1 MGKIAKQ
8 VIDFRPSKGITTSTS
23 NEIQRKRSEKAK
35 AYAESIGNYDPTREH
50 LNFEIVKG
58 GKIQPVDKTKSIPQ
72 RMRENLRARGIID
85 PNEGL
90 DEPKYRTVVN
100 FILGGSRERMHEIAF
115 GNQTVDLKDGADN
128 SHIRRTRDIENWAKD
143 MYDFFAKRYG
153 EENIVSFVVHLDETN
168 PHGHLTLL
176 PIDNRNKFGAG
187 GILRG

>member
-72 RMRENLRARGIID
+72 RMRENLRARD
-85 PNEGL
+85 R
-90 DEPKYRTVVN
+90 KSVV
-100 FILGGSRERMHEIAF
+100 
-115 GNQTVDLKDGADN
+115 
-128 SHIRRTRDIENWAKD
+128 
-143 MYDFFAKRYG
+143 
-153 EENIVSFVVHLDETN
+153 
-168 PHGHLTLL
+168 
-176 PIDNRNKFGAG
+176 
-187 GILRG
+187 